1 VRVLSDTIPN
11 IVFSLY
17 YLFSH
22 TIQQMRGLM
31 STVMREGRGVGG
43 PSKTLGSAVETL
55 TASSMSKPAAELSP
69 FSNGSGESGSFSLF
83 LEPILNPYYQTY
95 QNIITLN
102 AMPPGP
108 LEQMVVQIDLPALS
122 PQMRSAAYSS
132 PFYGGLGCTCAHVLL
147 RYPKSVIGGVGSG
160 AFKNADNFMGADDIP
175 AVFSYLQNSGYKV
188 DTSLTKMMFQSRVL
202 VGGVSEKR
210 LSGDRKLIA
219 FVSFLLGTPM

>member
-1 VRVLSDTIPN
+1 MGLPFDVKLDET
-11 IVFSLY
+11 FS
-17 YLFSH
+17 SE
-22 TIQQMRGLM
+22 I
-31 STVMREGRGVGG
+31 
-43 PSKTLGSAVETL
+43 KTLGSVVEAL
-55 TASSMSKPAAELSP
+55 TTNSLPMSKPAAAAVVELSP
-69 FSNGSGESGSFSLF
+69 FSNGSGVSGSFSLF
-83 LEPILNPYYQTY
+83 LEPILNPYYKTY

-132 PFYGGLGCTCAHVLL
+132 PCYGGLGCTCAHVLL

>member
-1 VRVLSDTIPN
+1 
-11 IVFSLY
+11 
-17 YLFSH
+17 
-22 TIQQMRGLM
+22 M
-31 STVMREGRGVGG
+31 STVMRGGGG
-43 PSKTLGSAVETL
+43 PSKTLGTNVATL
-55 TASSMSKPAAELSP
+55 TANSISKPIAELSP
-69 FSNGSGESGSFSLF
+69 FSSDDGSSGISGSFSLF
-83 LEPILNPYYQTY
+83 LEPILNSYYKTY

-108 LEQMVVQIDLPALS
+108 LEDLVTLVDLPALS
-122 PQMRSAAYSS
+122 PQVRAAAYSS

-175 AVFSYLQNSGYKV
+175 AVFSYLQTHGYKV

-219 FVSFLLGTPM
+219 FVSF